1 MALRGLVSIFRREG
15 THFFDLFVDPD
26 AEQGRL
32 TRPAHPEYAHHTP
45 IKERIAPQLAG
56 F

>member
-1 MALRGLVSIFRREG
+1 MVSIFRLEG
-15 THFFDLFVDPD
+15 THFFCFVGDPD

-32 TRPAHPEYAHHTP
+32 TRPDHPEYAHHTP
-45 IKERIAPQLAG
+45 VKERIAPQLAG